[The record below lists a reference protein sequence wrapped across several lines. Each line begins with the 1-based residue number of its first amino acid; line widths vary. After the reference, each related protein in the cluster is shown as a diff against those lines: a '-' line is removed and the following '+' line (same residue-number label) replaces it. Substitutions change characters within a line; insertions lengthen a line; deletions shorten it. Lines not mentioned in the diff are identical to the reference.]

1 MKEEAIMGA
10 GTIRRAITRADEDEV
25 RARVARAGLG
35 YTPSVAWSNDVLRIA
50 QWRADDLVPP
60 GLING
65 LVSVGIH
72 RGRDGW
78 EIEAR
83 RPLPKPWRWWESR
96 SADLTFQFLAKIDTL
111 RGCIAQAWP
120 DEALIYRVPG
130 AHGILAKWPA
140 TSIEAARERAED
152 ECWARGLL
160 VVEDAQQGPGVVDG
174 EVQHTIACEVAGG
187 DACDCADAPPH
198 PRELEGARLGV
209 DPLSPALALRRL
221 AMRLQPGESVDVID
235 RLCNDFVTALRASL
249 PAPPMPLPR
258 SAAACSDCAALN
270 AECLRLAEQVAALR
284 LESEGNDAALLVATT
299 ERNAYRAEAEAL
311 RERAARTTDGALT
324 AYLVEHHSDAWR
336 PGEDALA
343 LTIRL
348 LGELTADRNA
358 FAAEARTANVT
369 ADRLATTA
377 ATLRRERDDAQA
389 DLATLRKGVSE
400 LAAKMGAPHG

>member
-1 MKEEAIMGA
+1 MT

-25 RARVARAGLG
+25 RRRVAPLG
-35 YTPSVAWSNDVLRIA
+35 YP
-50 QWRADDLVPP
+50 
-60 GLING
+60 
-65 LVSVGIH
+65 VSVDAFGVLHIDRFVTKDLATAGIFP
-72 RGRDGW
+72 GRDGW
-78 EIEAR
+78 EIEEAESAAILACR
-83 RPLPKPWRWWESR
+83 RAGMFAPTEQ
-96 SADLTFQFLAKIDTL
+96 AAKASEPDPGDECTGCL
-111 RGCIAQAWP
+111 R
-120 DEALIYRVPG
+120 VVG
-130 AHGILAKWPA
+130 AHELRDGGCRYCNCPA
-140 TSIEAARERAED
+140 FRAAEEPASTT
-152 ECWARGLL
+152 
-160 VVEDAQQGPGVVDG
+160 DAGVK
-174 EVQHTIACEVAGG
+174 
-187 DACDCADAPPH
+187 PPH
-198 PRELEGARLGV
+198 PRELEDVRPGV

-258 SAAACSDCAALN
+258 GCGCA
-270 AECLRLAEQVAALR
+270 ETIAALR
-284 LESEGNDAALLVATT
+284 LESEGNDAALLAATT